1 MKELKVVS
9 LKEALGAI
17 ALLCG
22 LTYFL
27 TKKKANKDNLI
38 DQAREY
44 QRGYNDGLAA
54 AAKAQTAQN

>member
-27 TKKKANKDNLI
+27 TKKKVVGIK
-38 DQAREY
+38 
-44 QRGYNDGLAA
+44 
-54 AAKAQTAQN
+54 